1 MQLVKQFKQ
10 YPTAARIFDQLHIQ
24 KNAAFLDSSLPGAL
38 GRYSIIGV
46 HPYLTLKKEASD
58 KTECFTING
67 IVSNESFES
76 YVSRYLKEHRE
87 ENETGLPI
95 SSGAIG
101 YFSYDYGRKKQGVST
116 RHPETVCIPDSILV
130 FYDGFFVEDHETHTM
145 YVVSNSHDWDC
156 ERGME
161 EMLQILK
168 SAEQKSEDTDG
179 SYICTSP
186 ETLGQ
191 SSALEETSVH
201 KPGSFTANFMK
212 EDYKN
217 AVQRMIDYIIEGDIY
232 IANMTQQ
239 LTIQSTIQPYDMFCR
254 LRKCNPAPFGGY
266 FNYDGFQIICASP
279 ERFLQMQNGIIQT
292 RPIKGTRKRGKTPQ
306 EDEALRLELEQSEK
320 DKSELLMIV
329 DLERNDLNRVCI
341 PGSVRVTE
349 LFKVE
354 TYATVFHL
362 ISNIIGQLRPEL
374 TVMELLEAAFPG
386 GSITGAPKL
395 RAMEIIDEL
404 EHGQRNLYTGSI
416 GYISLDGGCDFNIV
430 IRTAL
435 HQNDVY
441 YLGVGGG
448 ITCESEL
455 EFEYE
460 ETLLKAKALLN
471 ACDIHT
477 HEE

>member
-1 MQLVKQFKQ
+1 MQLIKQFKR
-10 YPTAARIFDQLHIQ
+10 YPAAARIFDQLHTQ
-24 KNAAFLDSSLPGAL
+24 KNAAFLDSSLTGEL

-46 HPYLTLKKEASD
+46 HPYLILKKEYYG
-58 KTECFTING
+58 KTERFTING
-67 IVSNESFES
+67 ITSDESFES

-87 ENETGLPI
+87 ENRTGLPI
-95 SSGAIG
+95 SSGAVG
-101 YFSYDYGRKKQGVST
+101 YFSYDYGRKKEGVST
-116 RHPETVCIPDSILV
+116 RHPETVCIPDSMLV
-130 FYDGFFVEDHETHTM
+130 FYDGFFVEDHETHTL
-145 YVVSNSHDWDC
+145 YVIANSHDWDC
-156 ERGME
+156 ECGME
-161 EMLQILK
+161 EMLRILK
-168 SAEQKSEDTDG
+168 SAEQRAEDTED
-179 SYICTSP
+179 SHICTASDA
-186 ETLGQ
+186 LGQ
-191 SSALEETSVH
+191 CPALCEASVRV
-201 KPGSFTANFMK
+201 PGSFTANFTK

-239 LTIQSTIQPYDMFCR
+239 LTLHSPMQPYEMFCR
-254 LRKCNPAPFGGY
+254 LRESNPAPFGGY
-266 FNYDGFQIICASP
+266 FNYDDFQIVCASP
-279 ERFLQMQNGIIQT
+279 ERFLQMKNGTIQT

-306 EDEALRLELEQSEK
+306 EDEVLRLELEQSEK

-341 PGSVRVTE
+341 PGSVKVTE

-354 TYATVFHL
+354 MYATVFHL

-374 TVMELLEAAFPG
+374 TVMELLKAAFPG

-395 RAMEIIDEL
+395 RAMEIIDDL

-435 HQNDVY
+435 YQNGVY

-460 ETLLKAKALLN
+460 ETLLKAKALLD
-471 ACDIHT
+471 ACSVSS
-477 HEE
+477 

>member
-1 MQLVKQFKQ
+1 MQLVRQFKQ
-10 YPTAARIFDQLHIQ
+10 YPPIIRIFDQLHTQ
-24 KNAAFLDSSLPGAL
+24 ENAAFLDSSLTGAL

-46 HPYLTLKKEASD
+46 HPYLMLKKESSD
-58 KTECFTING
+58 QTERFTINN
-67 IVSNESFES
+67 IPSDESFES

-87 ENETGLPI
+87 ENTTELPI

-101 YFSYDYGRKKQGVST
+101 YFSYDYGRKKEGVPT
-116 RHPETVCIPDSILV
+116 RHSETVRIPDSILV
-130 FYDGFFVEDHETHTM
+130 FYDGFFVEDHEKHTL
-145 YVVSNSHDWDC
+145 YVIANSHDWNC

-161 EMLQILK
+161 EMLRILELAGEE
-168 SAEQKSEDTDG
+168 SAPPK
-179 SYICTSP
+179 TSAMA
-186 ETLGQ
+186 
-191 SSALEETSVH
+191 S
-201 KPGSFTANFMK
+201 GSFTANFTK
-212 EDYKN
+212 EDYKD

-239 LTIQSTIQPYDMFCR
+239 LQLHSPVRPYEMFCR
-254 LRKCNPAPFGGY
+254 LRQSNPAPFGGY
-266 FNYDGFQIICASP
+266 FNYGDFQIVCASP
-279 ERFLQMQNGIIQT
+279 ERFLQMKNGTIQT
-292 RPIKGTRKRGKTPQ
+292 RPIKGTRKRGATPQ

-341 PGSVRVTE
+341 PGSVQVTE
-349 LFKVE
+349 LFAVE
-354 TYATVFHL
+354 AYATVFHL
-362 ISNIIGQLRPEL
+362 ISNIVGQLRPEL

-404 EHGQRNLYTGSI
+404 EHGRRNLYTGSI

-435 HQNDVY
+435 YQEDVY
-441 YLGVGGG
+441 HLGVGGG

-455 EFEYE
+455 DFEYE
-460 ETLLKAKALLN
+460 ETLLKARALLA
-471 ACDIHT
+471 ACNISN
-477 HEE
+477 